1 MLSIANVKAVQA
13 ANYYERDDYYIR
25 SLDEQDR
32 WQGQLRTHYSNQEY
46 VTPDD
51 FNRALHT
58 MPNPGRAAFDLTFS
72 APKSVSIVMTLTA
85 ESKADMLQAHSQ
97 AVKETLKEIEANEI
111 EARITQYGVTQRVK
125 TGNLAAAKFTHYVS
139 RNQDMQLHTHCVVL
153 NRTDYMGKTYA
164 ISNEN
169 LYKNH
174 ILYGQLYRNRLA
186 KNLLRMGYSCT
197 LVDPERGFF
206 ELEGVDKE
214 TLQQFSSRRAE
225 IVEKLKVWNADSA
238 AAADR
243 ATLLTRKA
251 KENKDYSM
259 LEQSWRAQI
268 DDSLSV
274 SKAAEA
280 IRITPTQKHMA
291 FQEAVK
297 RLEEKQ
303 FAFSRRELERAVLAA
318 GCIAGMNREDF
329 TKHLER
335 SDLILLGRLKNDDG
349 EVYFTTIRN
358 KMIEAEI
365 SANIRYG
372 LFMPTITQAKE
383 KLEVLSR
390 QHGFTLNYEQT
401 TAALHIATSQE
412 QYIAVQGLAG
422 TGKTYSLN
430 AIRELYEREGWTV
443 YGASFTGKA
452 ASELETD
459 SRIKSTT
466 LHSFLNNLEKEA
478 GNQMRETDGTIKT
491 TWDFK
496 GLRERTKPEVWVID
510 EAGLTDNNI
519 LVHVQRAA
527 KLAKAKVVLVG
538 DYQQLAP
545 VGVGNAYSN
554 LVQSQTIKTCYLTD
568 IRRQQQEDLLIAVKE
583 SVSGSIHKSFELL
596 SDSIKEIPNAKKRLR
611 EIAKEYTS
619 LPEEQREKTIV
630 LTAKNKDRNL
640 LNEQIRE
647 GLLKS
652 GSINQDSEK
661 EFTIVQGPQ
670 REEVQKKF
678 TINEKI
684 IFTEN
689 NHTLGIMNG
698 TVGKIQSI
706 REDQIVVETKEQT
719 VVIHP
724 SRYNHFD
731 YGYCVTSYKA
741 QGMTLDRAIIHIDS
755 EQKALNTRNS
765 YYVNIS
771 RAKHAVTIYTDN
783 TEKICRQVNS
793 WVKKITTDDFLLK
806 QENRFQST
814 VQQLKKS
821 ISLIG
826 TKIASSPHTLSSKF
840 KSYTRAT
847 KQEKVYLEK
856 ERTNTF
862 RI

>member
-25 SLDEQDR
+25 SLDEQDQ
-32 WQGQLRTHYSNQEY
+32 WQGRLKTQYSKHEY

-51 FNRALHT
+51 FNRALHA
-58 MPNPGRAAFDLTFS
+58 MPNPERAAFDLTFS

-85 ESKADMLQAHSQ
+85 KSKADMLQAHRQ
-97 AVKETLKEIEANEI
+97 AVNETLKEVEANEI
-111 EARITQYGVTQRVK
+111 EARITQHGVTQRVK
-125 TGNLAAAKFTHYVS
+125 TENLAVAKFTHYVS

-153 NRTDYMGKTYA
+153 NRTDYMGQSYA

-197 LVDPERGFF
+197 LVDPEKGFF

-225 IVEKLKVWNADSA
+225 IVAKLKDWNADSA
-238 AAADR
+238 AAADK

-251 KENKDYSM
+251 KENKDYSI

-268 DDSLSV
+268 GDSLSV
-274 SKAAEA
+274 SNATEA

-329 TKHLER
+329 IKQLER
-335 SDLILLGRLKNDDG
+335 SDLLLLGRLKNDDG
-349 EVYFTTIRN
+349 EVYFTTIKN

-372 LFMPTITQAKE
+372 LHLPTIKQAEE
-383 KLEVLSR
+383 KLEVLAR
-390 QHGFTLNYEQT
+390 QHGLTLNNEQT

-430 AIRELYEREGWTV
+430 AVRELYEREGWAV
-443 YGASFTGKA
+443 HGASFTGKA
-452 ASELETD
+452 AAELESD

-466 LHSFLNNLEKEA
+466 LHSFLNSLEKEA
-478 GNQMRETDGTIKT
+478 GNQIQEKDGAIKT
-491 TWDFK
+491 TWDFE
-496 GLRERTKPEVWVID
+496 GLRERTKPELWVID
-510 EAGLTDNNI
+510 EAGLTDNNL

-568 IRRQQQEDLLIAVKE
+568 IRRQKQEDLLAAVKE

-596 SDSIKEIPNAKKRLR
+596 SESIKEIPNAKKRLR
-611 EIAKEYTS
+611 EIAKEYTT

-640 LNEQIRE
+640 LNQQIRE
-647 GLLKS
+647 GLIKN
-652 GSINQDSEK
+652 GSINQGSEK
-661 EFTIVQGPQ
+661 EFTIVQGSQ
-670 REEVQKKF
+670 REEIQKKF
-678 TINEKI
+678 AINEKI

-706 REDQIVVETKEQT
+706 TEDQIVVETKEQT

-724 SRYNHFD
+724 SRYSHFD

-771 RAKHAVTIYTDN
+771 RAKHAVAIYTDN
-783 TEKICRQVNS
+783 TEKIREQVNS
-793 WVKKITTDDFLLK
+793 WVKKITLDKFMVN
-806 QENRFQST
+806 QENGIEDMTGGLRKARSLVRT
-814 VQQLKKS
+814 KANS
-821 ISLIG
+821 IVLTSIKNTIG
-826 TKIASSPHTLSSKF
+826 EIQRENAKTPKMSAGKCHI
-840 KSYTRAT
+840 
-847 KQEKVYLEK
+847 
-856 ERTNTF
+856 
-862 RI
+862 

>member
-25 SLDEQDR
+25 SLDEQDQ
-32 WQGQLRTHYSNQEY
+32 WQGHLKTDYSKHEY

-51 FNRALHT
+51 FNRALHA
-58 MPNPGRAAFDLTFS
+58 MPNPERAAFDLTFS

-85 ESKADMLQAHSQ
+85 EGKADMLKAHSQ
-97 AVKETLKEIEANEI
+97 AVKETLKEVETNEI
-111 EARITQYGVTQRVK
+111 EARITQHGVTQRVK

-153 NRTDYMGKTYA
+153 NRTDYMGKSYA

-197 LVDPERGFF
+197 LVDSEKGFF
-206 ELEGVDKE
+206 ELERVDKE

-225 IVEKLKVWNADSA
+225 IVEKLKAWNADSA
-238 AAADR
+238 AAADK

-251 KENKDYSM
+251 KENKDYSL
-259 LEQSWRAQI
+259 LEQSWRTQI
-268 DDSLSV
+268 GDSLSV

-291 FQEAVK
+291 FQKAVK

-329 TKHLER
+329 TKQLEH
-335 SDLILLGRLKNDDG
+335 SDLLSLGRLKNDDG
-349 EVYFTTIRN
+349 EVYFTTIKN

-365 SANIRYG
+365 SANIRHG
-372 LFMPTITQAKE
+372 LYMPTIKQAEE
-383 KLEVLSR
+383 KLEALSR
-390 QHGFTLNYEQT
+390 QHRFTLNNEQT

-430 AIRELYEREGWTV
+430 AVRELYEREGWAV

-452 ASELETD
+452 AAELEAD

-466 LHSFLNNLEKEA
+466 LHSFLNSLEKEA
-478 GNQMRETDGTIKT
+478 GNQMQETDGTIKS
-491 TWDFK
+491 TWNFE
-496 GLRERTKPEVWVID
+496 GLNERTKPELWVVD
-510 EAGLTDNNI
+510 EAGLTDNNL

-554 LVQSQTIKTCYLTD
+554 LVQSQTVKTCYLTD
-568 IRRQQQEDLLIAVKE
+568 IRRQQQDDLLAAVKE

-640 LNEQIRE
+640 LNQQIRE
-647 GLLKS
+647 GLIKN
-652 GSINQDSEK
+652 GSISQDFEK
-661 EFTIVQGPQ
+661 EFTIVQGAQ
-670 REEVQKKF
+670 REEIQKKF
-678 TINEKI
+678 AVNEKI

-698 TVGKIQSI
+698 TVGKIKSLSEGQL
-706 REDQIVVETKEQT
+706 VVETKEQT
-719 VVIHP
+719 VVIQP

-771 RAKHAVTIYTDN
+771 RARHKVTIYTDN
-783 TEKICRQVNS
+783 AEKIGVQANN
-793 WVKKITTDDFLLK
+793 WVKKVTADDFLIKLDNSLLTK
-806 QENRFQST
+806 
-814 VQQLKKS
+814 VHQLKKS
-821 ISLIG
+821 VVLLGRKNISMQCH
-826 TKIASSPHTLSSKF
+826 IANVINNGMK
-840 KSYTRAT
+840 R
-847 KQEKVYLEK
+847 
-856 ERTNTF
+856 
-862 RI
+862 